1 MPTRSSRSSVLVWP
15 DREAVDRA
23 ARQWAKTVAG
33 ADPNVLRIGYIGSYA
48 RGDWGV
54 GSDLDLVILV
64 ERSDT
69 MWERRA
75 AGWDTTPLPVPVD
88 LLVYTEDEWA
98 RIDPGSRFG
107 RTAQREIEWLYG
119 CTASR

>member
-1 MPTRSSRSSVLVWP
+1 MPTRSSSSSVLVWP

-23 ARQWAKTVAG
+23 AREWAETIAR

-48 RGDWGV
+48 RGGWGV
-54 GSDLDLVILV
+54 GSDLDLVIIV

-69 MWERRA
+69 PWELRA
-75 AGWDTTPLPVPVD
+75 ADWDTTPLPVPAD

-98 RIDPGSRFG
+98 RIDRGSRFG
-107 RTAQREIEWLYG
+107 RMLRRETEWLHG
-119 CTASR
+119 